1 MCNQERE
8 IQEVYE
14 KLVEEGYEPNKA
26 KDMATFGVYTSKFIE
41 EILER
46 ILNSRK

>member
-1 MCNQERE
+1 MSDRERE

-26 KDMATFGVYTSKFIE
+26 KDMATFGVYASKLIE
-41 EILER
+41 DIRER
-46 ILNSRK
+46 ILNRK